1 MKSQQEIEALSNQ
14 ALNSLDKLQPAEA
27 NAFLYSKIRNRML
40 TNRQDETAKYTRLMV
55 RLSAALV
62 LFVCVNLTSF
72 YFLQRWH
79 KSSVKTTTVSGANAF
94 SDEFLPKESTYS
106 Y

>member
-14 ALNSLDKLQPAEA
+14 ALNSLDNLQPAEA

-40 TNRQDETAKYTRLMV
+40 SNRRDETAKYTRLMV

-62 LFVCVNLTSF
+62 LFVCVNLTSY
-72 YFLQRWH
+72 YFLQRWQ
-79 KSSVKTTTVSGANAF
+79 KSNVKTTKVSGANAF
-94 SDEFLPKESTYS
+94 SEEFLPTESTYS